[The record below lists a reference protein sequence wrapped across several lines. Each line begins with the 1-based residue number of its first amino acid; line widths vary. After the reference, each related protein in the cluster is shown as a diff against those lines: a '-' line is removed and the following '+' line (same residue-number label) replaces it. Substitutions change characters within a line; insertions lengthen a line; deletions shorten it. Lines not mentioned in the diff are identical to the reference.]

1 MGQCHTF
8 LESDDLTDIIL
19 KCIEYK
25 TMIKTVGNKNSFP
38 SLGVA
43 CFYNFPLP
51 DTSTPITRHQL
62 MTLTLTLKWNILI
75 TLVNYVV
82 CFLIKCLI

>member
-1 MGQCHTF
+1 M
-8 LESDDLTDIIL
+8 
-19 KCIEYK
+19 
-25 TMIKTVGNKNSFP
+25 GNKNSFP

-62 MTLTLTLKWNILI
+62 MTLTLKWNSLI

-82 CFLIKCLI
+82 CFVSSERNVQHLYKQIVLNE